1 MRQFR
6 MLAMRVRSP
15 EASAAMTHAAR
26 RIGLPV
32 AQLPGDPAE
41 VTGLRSADGVA
52 WRAAGGYLTTLIA
65 GGVDIRLHG
74 AGPSWFAGL
83 PRDVTGRDIRLV
95 SVGEAPDLVG
105 PRPAVAKLADEKHP
119 AFSAAWVR
127 NADDLRNRLR
137 TARLPADSTLIIMDH
152 WLDLASEYRIF
163 TIGREPVAW
172 SPYVVEGEEWSPT
185 LRHHRASWHDEA
197 ATFVALMLADLPAED
212 VPPTAVIDVGRTD
225 GGDFAVLEVN
235 NVWSAGLYS
244 CDPDGVLRAV
254 LAANDPDC
262 APRWRWQPAPALG
275 A

>member
-1 MRQFR
+1 VASGNDTDEGRWQDVRVRQFR
-6 MLAMRVRSP
+6 TLAMRVRSP
-15 EASAAMTHAAR
+15 EASAALTHAAE

-41 VTGLRSADGVA
+41 VTGLHSADGVA

-65 GGVDIRLHG
+65 GGADVCLYG
-74 AGPSWFAGL
+74 ASPSWFAAL
-83 PRDVTGRDIRLV
+83 PKDVTGRDIRLV
-95 SVGEAPDLVG
+95 SVGEAPDIVG

-152 WLDLASEYRIF
+152 WLDLASEYRVF
-163 TIGREPVAW
+163 TIGRQPVAW
-172 SPYVVEGEEWSPT
+172 SPY
-185 LRHHRASWHDEA
+185 L
-197 ATFVALMLADLPAED
+197 
-212 VPPTAVIDVGRTD
+212 VGRTD
-225 GGDFAVLEVN
+225 DGQFAVLEVN
-235 NVWSAGLYS
+235 NVWSSGLYS

>member
-1 MRQFR
+1 
-6 MLAMRVRSP
+6 MRVRSP
-15 EASAAMTHAAR
+15 EASAALAHAAE

-65 GGVDIRLHG
+65 AGADIRLYG
-74 AGPSWFAGL
+74 ASPQWFANL
-83 PRDVTGRDIRLV
+83 PRDVTGRDVRLV

-105 PRPAVAKLADEKHP
+105 SRPAVAKLADEKHP

-152 WLDLASEYRIF
+152 WLDLASEYRVF
-163 TIGREPVAW
+163 TLGRQPVGW
-172 SPYVVEGEEWSPT
+172 SPYLVEGEEWSPS
-185 LRHHRASWHDEA
+185 LRTHRASWHDEA
-197 ATFVALMLADLPAED
+197 AAFVAMMLAELPDDD

-225 GGDFAVLEVN
+225 DGRFAVLEVN
-235 NVWSAGLYS
+235 NVWSSGLYS

-254 LAANDPDC
+254 LSANDPDC
-262 APRWRWQPAPALG
+262 AARWRWQPVPVLG
-275 A
+275 SF

>member
-1 MRQFR
+1 MRQYR

-15 EASAAMTHAAR
+15 EASAALTHAAHR
-26 RIGLPV
+26 VGLPV

-65 GGVDIRLHG
+65 GGVDIRLYG

-105 PRPAVAKLADEKHP
+105 PVPAVAKLADEKHP

-152 WLDLASEYRIF
+152 WLDLASEYRVF

-212 VPPTAVIDVGRTD
+212 VPPTAVIDVGRTEA
-225 GGDFAVLEVN
+225 GDSPSSRSTTCGAP
-235 NVWSAGLYS
+235 ACTAATPTGS
-244 CDPDGVLRAV
+244 CAV

-262 APRWRWQPAPALG
+262 APRWRWRPAPALG

>member
-6 MLAMRVRSP
+6 TLAMRVRSP

-74 AGPSWFAGL
+74 ANPSWFAGL
-83 PRDVTGRDIRLV
+83 PRDVTGRDVSLV
-95 SVGEAPDLVG
+95 TVGEAPDLVG

-127 NADDLRNRLR
+127 DADDLRNRLR
-137 TARLPADSTLIIMDH
+137 SARLPADSTLIIMDH
-152 WLDLASEYRIF
+152 WLDLASEYRVF

-197 ATFVALMLADLPAED
+197 ATFVALMLAALPDGD

-225 GGDFAVLEVN
+225 AGDFAVLEVN
-235 NVWSAGLYS
+235 NVWSSGLYS